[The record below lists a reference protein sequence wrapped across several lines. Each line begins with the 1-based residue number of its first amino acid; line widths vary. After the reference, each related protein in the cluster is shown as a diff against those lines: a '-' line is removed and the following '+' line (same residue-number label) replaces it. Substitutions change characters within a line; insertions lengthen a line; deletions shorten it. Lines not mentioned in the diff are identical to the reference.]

1 MSVIGDAPQRAGL
14 LYTKNAN
21 NRTLH
26 RCTMCNVTQSQEDD
40 DRGGDLGD
48 RNYDVVRIKR
58 TRGEVLASRDR
69 LREAGIGS
77 SAAVEL
83 SRKLGVTQPAATDG
97 PSALYDLVSLHQP
110 MESCCPELLHQ
121 NHLVS
126 SRQPNESNT
135 SFRGN
140 R

>member
-1 MSVIGDAPQRAGL
+1 
-14 LYTKNAN
+14 
-21 NRTLH
+21 
-26 RCTMCNVTQSQEDD
+26 MCNVSQSQEHDA
-40 DRGGDLGD
+40 RGGDLGYKSY
-48 RNYDVVRIKR
+48 NVVRNKR

-110 MESCCPELLHQ
+110 MESRCSELLHQ
-121 NHLVS
+121 NHLS
-126 SRQPNESNT
+126 EFASA
-135 SFRGN
+135 
-140 R
+140 